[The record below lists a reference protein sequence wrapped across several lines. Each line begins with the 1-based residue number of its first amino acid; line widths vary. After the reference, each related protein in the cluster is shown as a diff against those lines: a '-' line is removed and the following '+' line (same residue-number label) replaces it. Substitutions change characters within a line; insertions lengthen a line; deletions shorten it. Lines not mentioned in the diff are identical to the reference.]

1 VSDNEKSTLI
11 KSTMILTI
19 AIIFSKVLGFIY
31 VSPFNAMVGNSGYI
45 LFEYAY
51 KPYAIMLSL
60 ATMGLPLAVS
70 KFVSKYNEFGDYRLG
85 RVMLKKGMLLLTV
98 TGFAWFVI
106 LYIAAPPIAQSLV
119 GNNDGTGNS
128 IDEVVFVI
136 RMISVALIIVPPMA
150 LLRGFFQGYQN
161 MTPTGSSQIIEQ
173 FVRVIFILG
182 GTVVVLYV
190 FHGSVHVAVGFATFA
205 AFIGAVAGMLV
216 LLKHWKKEK
225 PQMNQLL
232 ETSRSVDAMSTWRIF
247 KELVSYAIPFVAVG
261 LAIPLYQ
268 GADTFMVNKALMGV
282 NYSLG
287 EAEVVNSVIALVQ
300 KVILIPVSLATAFG
314 LTLVP
319 TITKSF
325 VSKNTELMHA
335 QINKTFQVILF
346 LTIPAIAGLMA
357 LSKEVYALMFGVN
370 QLNLGGE
377 LMWWYAPV
385 ALFYS
390 LFTITAAILQ
400 GLNKQNFAVLSLGI
414 GFVVKIV
421 LNIPLIHHF
430 ESIGTVLSTNIGF
443 AITILLNLL
452 IIKKEVRYSYRSVC
466 YQLGYVIGLTLIMV
480 TGIYVVKGFNPEI
493 VSFVKAPYAQYALK
507 ALLGVSVGGFV
518 FLFAS
523 IQTPLFRQV
532 FGGRYLFLDK
542 LKVIK
547 RGS

>member
-1 VSDNEKSTLI
+1 MSENEKSVLI
-11 KSTMILTI
+11 KSTLILTI

-70 KFVSKYNEFGDYRLG
+70 KFVSKYNELGDYRLG
-85 RVMLKKGMLLLTV
+85 RTMLKKGMILLTA
-98 TGFAWFVI
+98 TGFVWFVI
-106 LYIAAPPIAQSLV
+106 LYIAAPTIAQSLV

-173 FVRVIFILG
+173 LVRVIFILG
-182 GTVVVLYV
+182 GTIVVLYV
-190 FHGSVHVAVGFATFA
+190 FHGSIHVAVGFATFA
-205 AFIGAVAGMLV
+205 AFIGAVAGMWI
-216 LLKHWKKEK
+216 LLKHWNKER
-225 PQMNQLL
+225 PNMNQLL
-232 ETSRSVDAMSTWRIF
+232 EHNRSVGNMSTWNIF

-268 GADTFMVNKALMGV
+268 GADTFMVNEALMSV
-282 NYSLG
+282 QYSLG

-319 TITKSF
+319 TITKSY
-325 VSKNTELMHA
+325 VSKNTELMHT

-357 LSKEVYALMFGVN
+357 LSTEIYALMFGTSN
-370 QLNLGGE
+370 LKLGGE

-400 GLNKQNFAVLSLGI
+400 GMNKQNMAVLSLGI
-414 GFVVKIV
+414 GFIVKIL
-421 LNIPLIHHF
+421 LNVPLIHHF

-443 AITILLNLL
+443 GITIFINLW
-452 IIKKEVRYSYRSVC
+452 IIKKEVKYSYRSVC
-466 YQLGYVIGLTLIMV
+466 YQLGYVMGLTLIMV
-480 TGIYVVKGFNPEI
+480 GAIYIVKWVDTDL
-493 VSFVKAPYAQYALK
+493 VSFVKPLYVQYAIK
-507 ALLGVSVGGFV
+507 ALLGVSIGGFV
-518 FLFAS
+518 FLVAS

-532 FGGRYLFLDK
+532 FGNKYLFLDK
-542 LKVIK
+542 LKVLK
-547 RGS
+547 GDS